1 MVNVSVVMSIQ
12 QESKQNDLYMDV
24 IEKMVAVINKD
35 VSIIT
40 W

>member
-1 MVNVSVVMSIQ
+1 MNVSVVMSIQ

-35 VSIIT
+35 VSIIA

>member
-1 MVNVSVVMSIQ
+1 MNVSVVMSIQ